1 MLKKGHCPAQKS
13 ANHLNLIDKGASF
26 VYKVPLNVTEGCT
39 NMYAIIKTGAKQHK
53 VSEGDVLLVEKIADE
68 KGSEV
73 VFEEVLMVAGADT
86 VKIGKPFVEGA
97 KVVGEIVAQTLG
109 PKIVVGKMK
118 RRKGYRK
125 KTGHRQQLT
134 SMKITKISV

>member
-1 MLKKGHCPAQKS
+1 
-13 ANHLNLIDKGASF
+13 
-26 VYKVPLNVTEGCT
+26 
-39 NMYAIIKTGAKQHK
+39 MYAIIKTGAKQHK

-97 KVVGEIVAQTLG
+97 KVVGEIVDQTLG